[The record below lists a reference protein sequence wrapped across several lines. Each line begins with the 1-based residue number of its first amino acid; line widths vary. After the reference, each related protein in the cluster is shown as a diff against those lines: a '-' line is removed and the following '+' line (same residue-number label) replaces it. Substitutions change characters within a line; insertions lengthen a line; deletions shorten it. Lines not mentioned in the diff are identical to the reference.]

1 MSQSEPEIIVQH
13 RGNLFDLLS
22 EAAEIE
28 HNLMCCYLYAAFS
41 LKRESDG
48 ITADQARALAGW
60 RRSIVGVALD
70 EMTHL
75 ALVSNLLT
83 AVGAAPH
90 FFRPNFPISP
100 GYHPSG
106 VVVALAP
113 FDGAVLDH
121 FIYLERPEGVDLPD
135 GEGFEHS
142 VAYERGTRSDRLMSS
157 SQDYATV
164 GHLYRGIQKGL
175 VELSSQYGERG
186 LFVGNPERQIGAD
199 MMPLPGLC
207 RVTDLASGLA
217 AIETIVR
224 QGEGAPGDSE
234 ASHFNRFISVRDEYL
249 ALESSDPGFVPAR
262 PAARNPVMRRPLDE
276 RARVWVNEPETARV
290 LDLANALYNF
300 MLRTLSEAF
309 GSERHTQS
317 ERGVLL
323 EASVGVM
330 GALTPICELLTTL
343 PANASYPGVTAGIS
357 FAMQRDSLAPWSAS
371 GVWRMLS
378 QRCFDLSRGASRLAP
393 MSRALFD
400 GCSEQLEAIA
410 MRFATTGR
418 NSVPLGVSNGAPASA
433 PSPAPAPAPVKP
445 PAPAPAPAV
454 ASAPAAAPAAAAP
467 GIEEVPGKHLTL
479 VYEGKRCIHA
489 RHCVLGEPRVFLANV
504 QGPWIHP
511 DATDVEALVRA
522 AHDCPSGAIRY
533 RRHDGAADEAAPHV
547 NVLRV
552 RENGPLAI
560 HAEMVLSGAPA
571 GYRATLCR
579 CGASKNKPFCDG
591 SHNTVSFRAS
601 GEPATAESQ
610 PLAERGGPLR
620 IEPRRNGPLS
630 VTGPLELCS
639 GTGRTIL
646 RTTNT
651 LLCRCGGSSNKPYCD
666 GTHLRN
672 GFASD

>member
-1 MSQSEPEIIVQH
+1 MTQSEPEIIVQH
-13 RGNLFDLLS
+13 REHLFDLLS

-48 ITADQARALAGW
+48 ISSEQARIISGW
-60 RRSIVGVALD
+60 RRSIVAVAID

-90 FFRPNFPISP
+90 FFRPNFPVSP

-121 FIYLERPEGVDLPD
+121 FIYLERPEGVDSPD

-142 VAYERGTRSDRLMSS
+142 HTYQRSTRSDRLMSS

-175 VELSSQYGERG
+175 VDLSSQYGERG
-186 LFVGNPERQIGAD
+186 LFVGNPARQIGAD
-199 MMPLPGLC
+199 LLSLPGLC

-217 AIETIVR
+217 AIDTIVQ
-224 QGEGAPGDSE
+224 QGEGAPGQSE
-234 ASHFNRFISVRDEYL
+234 ASHFSRFLAVRDEYL
-249 ALESSDPGFVPAR
+249 ALRARDPSFVPAR
-262 PAARNPVMRRPLDE
+262 PAAHNPVMRRPLDE

-323 EASVGVM
+323 DASVALM
-330 GALTPICELLTTL
+330 GALTPICELLTSL
-343 PANASYPGVTAGIS
+343 PANAAYPGVTAGIS
-357 FAMQRDSLAPWSAS
+357 FAMHRGSLAPWSAS

-400 GCSEQLEAIA
+400 QCAERLEAQA
-410 MRFATTGR
+410 LRFATTGR
-418 NSVPLGVSNGAPASA
+418 SSVPALATNGAS
-433 PSPAPAPAPVKP
+433 
-445 PAPAPAPAV
+445 
-454 ASAPAAAPAAAAP
+454 AAAPAAPAPAAP
-467 GIEEVPGKHLTL
+467 APAAPTPAVEEIPGKQLTL
-479 VYEGKRCIHA
+479 IYEGKRCIHS
-489 RHCVLGEPRVFLANV
+489 RHCVLGEPRVFVANV

-511 DATDVEALVRA
+511 DATDVEALVRV
-522 AHDCPSGAIRY
+522 AHECPSGAIRY
-533 RRHDGAADEAAPHV
+533 RRHDGVADEAAPRV

-552 RENGPLAI
+552 RENGPLAV
-560 HAEMVLSGAPA
+560 HADLVLAGAPA

-579 CGASKNKPFCDG
+579 CGASKNKPYCDG
-591 SHNTVSFRAS
+591 SHNALPFRAS

-610 PLAERGGPLR
+610 PLPERGGPLN
-620 IEPRRNGPLS
+620 IEPRRNGPLAL
-630 VTGPLELCS
+630 TGPIELCS

-646 RTTNT
+646 RTVST

-672 GFASD
+672 GFTSD